1 MRLRRIVAVLG
12 LVAALSLP
20 AAASAAESKRHIGL
34 HDMTCT
40 SIVAMGKG
48 LAPNATLQLTLS
60 NRDNGTTLA
69 GQTVR
74 TSAKGE
80 FMAKLP
86 ARLNKVLSIRLTVS
100 RPDGSKV
107 AFADHVMAKGA
118 PMCDLPFT
126 GPSRTTALL
135 LTGSV
140 AVALGL
146 VLLVAD
152 RRLRTGLGR
161 VHQAHG
167 PRPDPRPGPLGP
179 RLPAAAPRPAR
190 GRQGPAGRA

>member
-1 MRLRRIVAVLG
+1 MRLRRIVAILG
-12 LVAALSLP
+12 LAATLSLP

-40 SIVAMGKG
+40 SITAMGKG
-48 LAPNATLQLTLS
+48 LAPNASMQLTLT
-60 NRDNGTTLA
+60 NRDNGSTLA

-118 PMCDLPFT
+118 AMCNLPFT
-126 GPSRTTALL
+126 GPSRSASLL
-135 LTGSV
+135 LAGTAALS
-140 AVALGL
+140 LGL
-146 VLLVAD
+146 VLVATAARRD
-152 RRLRTGLGR
+152 RVLAR
-161 VHQAHG
+161 VTAFQSAR
-167 PRPDPRPGPLGP
+167 PR
-179 RLPAAAPRPAR
+179 APRS
-190 GRQGPAGRA
+190 